1 MLKVLLGYKQGHQAQ
16 RHRAVSCLGVCV
28 AQRVSYTTKVCA
40 HQIKDVLVAQV
51 CRAGAGMPQP
61 SPIDDW
67 KKCVE
72 PGEDCPGRARD
83 TNARVVRAVPTA
95 CAEPMQPAR
104 ISRLLP
110 LRWRG
115 RLQQAW

>member
-1 MLKVLLGYKQGHQAQ
+1 MT
-16 RHRAVSCLGVCV
+16 VCV

-40 HQIKDVLVAQV
+40 HQIKDVLVAHV
-51 CRAGAGMPQP
+51 CRAGAGMQQP
-61 SPIDDW
+61 SPIDDC

-104 ISRLLP
+104 ISRLLS
-110 LRWRG
+110 LRWRV
-115 RLQQAW
+115 RLQQACAQAALLGQAVDEPANIQR